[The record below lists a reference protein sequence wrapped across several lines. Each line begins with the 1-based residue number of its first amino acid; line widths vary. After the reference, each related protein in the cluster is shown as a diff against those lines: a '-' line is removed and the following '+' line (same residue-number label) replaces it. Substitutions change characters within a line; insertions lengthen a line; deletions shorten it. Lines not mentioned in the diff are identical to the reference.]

1 MFRTSIRFNCKEFV
15 MAISLS
21 ERMSSETAAYGGFVD
36 AIGGVATIVLA
47 VIGLAGVKPEMMVSI
62 ATIVFGVALLVE
74 GGTMLSEY
82 ARIIF
87 PSGARSDAIEN
98 FGGIGLSAHFLVG
111 AAGIVLGVL
120 ALLGIASVT
129 LTSVALIAFGAA
141 MILSSNSVWK
151 LHQMKRS
158 AMLPAEGQ
166 PVSGTAILANEMAS
180 ESAGALTLAGLA
192 AIVLGI
198 LAVAG
203 MNPIVLTLAALIA
216 LGATMVLTG
225 SSLSATVV
233 SFMRP
238 AEQR

>member
-1 MFRTSIRFNCKEFV
+1 
-15 MAISLS
+15 MAMSLS
-21 ERMSSETAAYGGFVD
+21 ERMSGESAAYGGFVD
-36 AIGGVATIVLA
+36 AIGGVVTIVLA
-47 VIGLAGVKPEMMVSI
+47 VIGLTGVKPEMMVSI

-74 GGTMLSEY
+74 GGAMLSEY
-82 ARIIF
+82 AHIIF
-87 PSGARSDAIEN
+87 PSGVRAAGIEN
-98 FGGIGLSAHFLVG
+98 FGGLGLSAHFLVG

-120 ALLGIASVT
+120 ALLGIAPIS
-129 LTSVALIAFGAA
+129 LTSIALIAFGAA
-141 MILSSNSVWK
+141 MVLSSNSVWR

-158 AMLPAEGQ
+158 TMLPAEGQ
-166 PVSGTAILANEMAS
+166 SVSGTAVLANEMAS

-216 LGATMVLTG
+216 LGATLVLTG

-238 AEQR
+238 VEPR

>member
-1 MFRTSIRFNCKEFV
+1 
-15 MAISLS
+15 MA
-21 ERMSSETAAYGGFVD
+21 MSVTASGSRDTAAYGGFVD
-36 AIGGVATIVLA
+36 AVGGVATIVLA
-47 VIGLAGVKPEMMVSI
+47 VVGLAGIKPEMMIAI

-82 ARIIF
+82 ANIAF
-87 PSGARSDAIEN
+87 PIGSGAAAMEN
-98 FGGIGLSAHFLVG
+98 FGGVGLSAHFLVG

-120 ALLGIASVT
+120 ALLGIAPAA

-141 MILSSNSVWK
+141 MVLSSNSVWR
-151 LHQMKRS
+151 LHQMKKMS
-158 AMLPAEGQ
+158 MLPAEGQ

-180 ESAGALTLAGLA
+180 ESAGALSLAGLA

-203 MNPIVLTLAALIA
+203 MNPTVLTLAALIA
-216 LGATMVLTG
+216 LGATLVMTG
-225 SSLSATVV
+225 SSLSTTVV

>member
-1 MFRTSIRFNCKEFV
+1 
-15 MAISLS
+15 MAMTVS
-21 ERMSSETAAYGGFVD
+21 ESMSRDSAAYGGFAD

-47 VIGLAGVKPEMMVSI
+47 VVGLAGIRPEMMVAI

-74 GGTMLSEY
+74 GGAILSEY
-82 ARIIF
+82 ANIVF
-87 PSGARSDAIEN
+87 PSGFRSAAIEN
-98 FGGIGLSAHFLVG
+98 FGGVGLSAHFLAG

-129 LTSVALIAFGAA
+129 LTSIALIAFGAA
-141 MILSSNSVWK
+141 MALSSNSVWR
-151 LHQMKRS
+151 LHQLKR
-158 AMLPAEGQ
+158 AMLPTESQ

-203 MNPIVLTLAALIA
+203 LNPIVLILAALIA
-216 LGATMVLTG
+216 VGATLVLTG

-238 AEQR
+238 AGEQR